1 MGYSKFKKLKTLVTK
16 FNLAAHRQVLFT
28 EIQKVEPS
36 PWLIE
41 TLRISQ
47 LLPLTNEKSKAE
59 RVISPILTEVAM
71 AFTDY
76 ISFFSGE
83 EININAKDDLS
94 GECDFFFTLVPQSA
108 YFEMP
113 IISLA
118 EAKDEDMEY
127 GIAQCSA
134 QLYGAKLLNEQEN
147 KNVPFLYGCATT
159 GTDWQFIR
167 FENDTFF
174 IDTKIYT
181 DLREVLGVWHHIL
194 KSYLS

>member
-1 MGYSKFKKLKTLVTK
+1 MGYSKFKKLKTVVTK
-16 FNLAAHRQVLFT
+16 FNLSAQRALLFG

-36 PWLIE
+36 AWLTE

-47 LLPLTNEKSKAE
+47 LLPLTNEKTKAE
-59 RVISPILTEVAM
+59 RVISPILTEIAI
-71 AFTDY
+71 AYTDK

-83 EININAKDDLS
+83 EINISAKDDLS

-113 IISLA
+113 MISLA

-134 QLYGAKLLNEQEN
+134 QLYGAKLLNEKEG
-147 KNVPFLYGCATT
+147 KNIPCLYGCATT
-159 GTDWQFIR
+159 GVEWQFIR
-167 FENDTFF
+167 FENNTFF

-194 KSYLS
+194 QSYL

>member
-59 RVISPILTEVAM
+59 RVISPILTEVAT